1 MPLSEHEQRILAEI
15 ERRLLEEDPKF
26 AHQVGSSFRAHLG
39 RRLKLSV
46 AGFVLGLIIVIS
58 STFLESVAVGV
69 AGFVL
74 MLACVFLFVRTM
86 RRRATV
92 EGPVSGPAPRPGQP
106 RRPPAPPG
114 RRLQGRRRRLVG
126 QDDRTLALPL
136 GGARRPGPSL
146 KGRTTAS
153 RAGQGSGVGGQ
164 AAQAHVEAQLEPL
177 VGPAAEQ
184 LVQGGH
190 TLGNWSAGRE
200 AK

>member
-39 RRLKLSV
+39 RRLKLAV
-46 AGFVLGLIIVIS
+46 AGFVVGLIIVIS

-92 EGPVSGPAPRPGQP
+92 ERPVSGPAPPAGS
-106 RRPPAPPG
+106 APPTG
-114 RRLQGRRRRLVG
+114 QRRQG
-126 QDDRTLALPL
+126 
-136 GGARRPGPSL
+136 GGS
-146 KGRTTAS
+146 KGGVDAWWGKMTERWRS
-153 RAGQGSGVGGQ
+153 RWEERGGQG
-164 AAQAHVEAQLEPL
+164 P
-177 VGPAAEQ
+177 P
-184 LVQGGH
+184 
-190 TLGNWSAGRE
+190 
-200 AK
+200 